1 MTTGWIIGV
10 LVDMEDDGRPSRLFY
25 AVAQPDRAR
34 AEWAAADRAMLT
46 GAIASSPRASM
57 EPVEAMGEL
66 DAHALGLLGLKAG
79 QIKPLGE
86 KWPRRWLVKALPADH
101 DERD

>member
-10 LVDMEDDGRPSRLFY
+10 LVDMGDDGRPSRLFY

-34 AEWAAADRAMLT
+34 AEWAAADRAMLSC
-46 GAIASSPRASM
+46 AIASSPRASM

-66 DAHALGLLGLKAG
+66 DGYALGLLGLKLG

-86 KWPRRWLVKALPADH
+86 KWPRRWLVKTVPAES
-101 DERD
+101 ERD